1 MKLKNKNILVT
12 GGAGF
17 IGSHL
22 VEKLVNVGST
32 VTAIDN
38 LSSGKISNLSDVIN
52 EISFYKMDIRSYED
66 IKEIVKKQDVIF
78 HIAAN
83 ASVPYSVEHPD
94 YDFETNTIGTFNIL
108 RAAAEAN
115 LEKVVY
121 ASSAAVYGEPKYV
134 PINEEHPL
142 NPISPYG
149 ASKLAGEKIGFAFKE
164 TYGVNFVAIRIF
176 NTYGPKQPRYVMYDF
191 FKKLKNKPEIL
202 SVLGSGNQIRDY
214 CYIDDMIDAFRIVAE
229 KGDSIYNAAGGQST
243 FIRDLAEYMVS
254 KISPKTK
261 IEYGEESWKGD
272 IEILRADISR
282 LERLGFKTKYSL
294 EEGLNKF
301 ITWAKVEGL

>member
-22 VEKLVNVGST
+22 VEKLVNEGST
-32 VTAIDN
+32 VTVIDN
-38 LSSGKISNLSDVIN
+38 LSSGKISNLSNVIN
-52 EISFYKMDIRSYED
+52 EVSFYRIDIRSHEN
-66 IKEIVKKQDVIF
+66 IKEIVKKHDIIF

-94 YDFETNTIGTFNIL
+94 YDFETNTLGTFKIL
-108 RAAAEAN
+108 RAAVEAN

-121 ASSAAVYGEPKYV
+121 ASSAAVYGEPKYT
-134 PINEEHPL
+134 PIDEEHLL

-164 TYGVNFVAIRIF
+164 TYGLNFVAIRIF
-176 NTYGPKQPRYVMYDF
+176 NTYGPRQPRYVMYDF
-191 FKKLKNKPEIL
+191 FKKLKNKPKIL

-214 CYIDDMIDAFRIVAE
+214 CYIDDMIDVFKVVAE
-229 KGDSIYNAAGGQST
+229 KGDSVYNAAGGQST

-254 KISPKTK
+254 KISPNTG
-261 IEYGEESWKGD
+261 IEYGEKSWKGD
-272 IEILRADISR
+272 IETLRADISR
-282 LERLGFKTKYSL
+282 LEKLGFKTKYSL

-301 ITWAKVEGL
+301 ITWAKMEGL